1 MQRGAFVSK
10 RDIMP
15 VMRNETTDFEGERG
29 SGRQTNGLR
38 IALGALAAALVV
50 GCGYLW
56 MRFGAQV
63 FLDAALFAWRSCF

>member
-1 MQRGAFVSK
+1 MPAMANELT
-10 RDIMP
+10 DIDREQGGD
-15 VMRNETTDFEGERG
+15 RNSR
-29 SGRQTNGLR
+29 GLR
-38 IALGALAAALVV
+38 IALGALAIVLAA

>member
-1 MQRGAFVSK
+1 MQRGALMGK
-10 RDIMP
+10 RDIMLA
-15 VMRNETTDFEGERG
+15 MRNETTDFECEPG
-29 SGRQTNGLR
+29 SCRNPGRLR
-38 IALGALAAALVV
+38 IALGALAAALAV